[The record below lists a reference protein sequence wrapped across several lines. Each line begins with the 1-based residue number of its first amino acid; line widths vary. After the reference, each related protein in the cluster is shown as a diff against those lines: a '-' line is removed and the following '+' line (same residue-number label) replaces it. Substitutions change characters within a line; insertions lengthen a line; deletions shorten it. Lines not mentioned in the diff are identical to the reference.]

1 MGSGRGVVLLC
12 SIIVGCGGTGTGT
25 GGSGDTGQENEPP
38 IESAPSG
45 GDGERTGAPP
55 VPTAPPTPSTPS
67 GASPTLGTAHL
78 VKDIFPPFN
87 ASPWTGFGPGLLV
100 DFQGRLFFAAFFED
114 GRTGLWTS
122 DGTEAGTVQVKDF
135 PAFQDT
141 GVKELT
147 PLGNRLFFAAG
158 DAAHGQEL
166 WVSDGTP
173 GGTRLVKDIAPGAG
187 SSSPFALTPVN
198 GSLLFF
204 CFRPETATSPGRTE
218 LWRTDGS
225 EAGTVLVRD
234 MGPDSSL
241 SASRVRVG
249 DTLFFSFTDAAH
261 GTELWKTDGTESGT
275 VIVKD
280 IQPGA
285 AHSYPSQLQALGS
298 SVFFFTFTPTQG
310 RELWRTDGSE
320 AGTTR
325 VREISAGPEGP
336 TASLLPGNT
345 DGNLYLTLSEP
356 SDQLMRL
363 YALEPDG
370 AGAVQERLVTTL
382 PNTYA
387 QQADALPYITTSTRA
402 GGKLFFGQALSSP
415 GPSPRDV
422 QLWVTDG
429 TAAGTRM
436 LSRPLSRSDEFT
448 TGLHALDDRI
458 LYSSTSDAEGL
469 EPWVSDGTAAGTH
482 LVQDITPGAS
492 SYPHDFTRVGSSV
505 FFVAT
510 DSLHGSE
517 LWVLP
522 LED

>member
-1 MGSGRGVVLLC
+1 MGSWRGVVLLC
-12 SIIVGCGGTGTGT
+12 SLVVGCGGAETGT
-25 GGSGDTGQENEPP
+25 GGSGDSGQENELPP
-38 IESAPSG
+38 ESAPSG

-55 VPTAPPTPSTPS
+55 APTPPPAPATPP
-67 GASPTLGTAHL
+67 GAPTLGTAHL
-78 VKDIFPPFN
+78 VKDLFPPSS

-100 DFQGRLFFAAFFED
+100 DFQGRLFFGAFFED

-122 DGTEAGTVQVKDF
+122 DGTAAGTVQVKDF

-147 PLGNRLFFAAG
+147 PLGQQLFFASG
-158 DAAHGQEL
+158 DTAHGQEL

-173 GGTRLVKDIAPGAG
+173 GGTRQVKDIAPGAA
-187 SSSPFALTPVN
+187 SASPYALTPLN

-204 CFRPETATSPGRTE
+204 CFRADPATSSGRTE
-218 LWRTDGS
+218 LWKSDGT

-234 MGPDSSL
+234 MGNDSSL
-241 SASRVRVG
+241 SFSRVRVG
-249 DTLFFSFTDAAH
+249 NTLFFSFTDPAH
-261 GTELWKTDGTESGT
+261 GTELWKTDGTGAGT
-275 VIVKD
+275 VLVKD
-280 IQPGA
+280 IQPGT
-285 AHSYPSQLQALGS
+285 AHSYPTQPQALGT
-298 SVFFFTFTPTQG
+298 SVFFLTSTPSQG
-310 RELWRTDGSE
+310 RELWRTDGTE

-325 VREISAGPEGP
+325 VREIAADPQGP
-336 TASLLPGNT
+336 TATLLPGST
-345 DGNLYLTLSEP
+345 DNQLFLALADP

-363 YALEPDG
+363 YSLELDG

-387 QQADALPYITTSTRA
+387 QQPDALPYITTATRA

-448 TGLHALDDRI
+448 TGLYALDDRI
-458 LYSSTSDAEGL
+458 LYSNTSDAEGL
-469 EPWVSDGTAAGTH
+469 EPWVTDGTAAGTR
-482 LVQDITPGAS
+482 LVQDIASSSS
-492 SYPHDFTRVGSSV
+492 SYPHGFTRVGSSV

-517 LWVLP
+517 LWRLP

>member
-1 MGSGRGVVLLC
+1 MGAWRNVVLLC
-12 SIIVGCGGTGTGT
+12 SLLVGCGGTGTGT
-25 GGSGDTGQENEPP
+25 GASGDNGQGSEPP
-38 IESAPSG
+38 VENAPPG
-45 GDGERTGAPP
+45 RDGDRTGAPS
-55 VPTAPPTPSTPS
+55 APTPP
-67 GASPTLGTAHL
+67 LGTAHL
-78 VKDIFPPFN
+78 VKDLFPPSS
-87 ASPWTGFGPGLLV
+87 AAPGVGFGPGLLV
-100 DFQGRLFFAAFFED
+100 DFQGHLFFAAFYEG

-122 DGTEAGTVQVKDF
+122 DGTEAGTVLVKDF

-141 GVKELT
+141 GVRELT
-147 PLGNRLFFAAG
+147 PLGAQLFFAAG
-158 DAAHGQEL
+158 DPAHGQEL

-173 GGTRLVKDIAPGAG
+173 GGTRLLKDIEPGAG
-187 SSSPFALTPVN
+187 SSSPYALMPLN

-204 CFRPETATSPGRTE
+204 CFRPDTATSSGRTE
-218 LWRTDGS
+218 LWKSDGT

-241 SASRVRVG
+241 SFSRVRMG
-249 DTLFFSFTDAAH
+249 DTLFFTFTDAAH
-261 GTELWKTDGTESGT
+261 GTELWKTDGTEAGT

-285 AHSYPSQLQALGS
+285 AHSYPSQPQVLGT
-298 SVFFFTFTPTQG
+298 SVFFLTSTPNQG
-310 RELWRTDGSE
+310 HELWRTDGTE

-325 VREISAGPEGP
+325 VRELSAGPEGP
-336 TASLLPGNT
+336 IPSLLPGST
-345 DGNLYLTLSEP
+345 DGNLYLALSDP

-363 YALEPDG
+363 STLELDG
-370 AGAVQERLVTTL
+370 TGTVQERLVTTL
-382 PNTYA
+382 PNPYA
-387 QQADALPYITTSTRA
+387 SQPDALPYITTSNRA
-402 GGKLFFGQALSSP
+402 GGRLFFGQALSSP

-448 TGLHALDDRI
+448 TGLYALDERI

-469 EPWVSDGTAAGTH
+469 EPWVTDGTAAGTH
-482 LVQDITPGAS
+482 LVQDIAPSAS
-492 SYPHDFTRVGSSV
+492 SFPHDFTRVGSSV
-505 FFVAT
+505 FFVAR
-510 DSLHGSE
+510 DGIHGNE

>member
-1 MGSGRGVVLLC
+1 
-12 SIIVGCGGTGTGT
+12 
-25 GGSGDTGQENEPP
+25 
-38 IESAPSG
+38 
-45 GDGERTGAPP
+45 
-55 VPTAPPTPSTPS
+55 
-67 GASPTLGTAHL
+67 LGTAHL
-78 VKDIFPPFN
+78 VKDLFPPSD
-87 ASPWTGFGPGLLV
+87 AWPGAGFGPGLLV
-100 DFQGRLFFAAFFED
+100 NFQNHLFFAAFFED

-141 GVKELT
+141 GVRELT
-147 PLGNRLFFAAG
+147 PLGSRLFFAAG

-173 GGTRLVKDIAPGAG
+173 DGTRLLKDIEPGAG
-187 SSSPFALTPVN
+187 SASPYALMPLK

-204 CFRPETATSPGRTE
+204 CFRPDTATSSGRTE
-218 LWRTDGS
+218 LWKSDGT

-241 SASRVRVG
+241 SFSRVRVG
-249 DTLFFSFTDAAH
+249 NTLFFSFTDAAH
-261 GTELWKTDGTESGT
+261 GTELWKTDGTEAGT

-280 IQPGA
+280 IHPGP
-285 AHSYPSQLQALGS
+285 AHSYPSQPQALGTT
-298 SVFFFTFTPTQG
+298 VFFLTSTPSQG
-310 RELWRTDGSE
+310 RELWRTDGTE
-320 AGTTR
+320 AGTMR
-325 VREISAGPEGP
+325 VREISTDPEGP
-336 TASLLPGNT
+336 IAYLLPGST
-345 DGNLYLTLSEP
+345 DDNLYLAISDP

-363 YALEPDG
+363 YALELGG

-387 QQADALPYITTSTRA
+387 HQPDALPYVTTSTRA
-402 GGKLFFGQALSSP
+402 GGKLFFGQALASP

-436 LSRPLSRSDEFT
+436 LSHPLSTSDEFT
-448 TGLHALDDRI
+448 TGLYALDERI
-458 LYSSTSDAEGL
+458 LYSNMTSAEGL
-469 EPWVSDGTAAGTH
+469 EPWVTDGTAAGTH
-482 LVQDITPGAS
+482 LVQDLAPEAS
-492 SYPHDFTRVGSSV
+492 SFPHGFTRVGSSV
-505 FFVAT
+505 FFVAR
-510 DSLHGSE
+510 DGIHGSE